1 VKSGQTK
8 EKQKEMVRFLAYR
21 FIIVLLI
28 SLSACS
34 TTKFV
39 PQNDKLYL
47 GAEVKIDDKDI
58 RKQSRKE
65 LVTDLEALTRPRPN
79 SSIFG
84 IRFKL
89 MLYGLRNEKNR
100 GLGSWL
106 SRKFG
111 EPPVLFSTV
120 KVDFNRD
127 LIANRLENKGYFRA
141 TDTTD
146 TAFKGD
152 KKVKLIYHATAGPQ
166 YMINSVKFTT
176 DSSELGKAVSGTISN
191 TFLKAGDPYNL
202 DAIKAERT
210 RIDGILKERG
220 FYFFGPDDVIVQVDS
235 TNNVHKVDMYVNIKK
250 TTSQKA
256 RQIYTINDIFI
267 YPNYKIND
275 SISLRK
281 DSAVIHGDFHVIDPD
296 KMFNPSVFDRAMF
309 FRQGDVYNRTD
320 HNLSLNRL
328 VNLGTFRFV
337 KNRFVEVDS
346 LADPR
351 LDVYYQLTPYQRKS
365 LRAEVT
371 ARSNSANFNGSEFT
385 LSWKNRNAFRGA
397 ELLTVSAY
405 VATDVQVSAANRSFN
420 NIFRYGAEAN
430 LSIPR
435 FISPFNLR
443 SSSAFMPR
451 TRVQLGYDFLNRP
464 QNYTLTSFRTS
475 FGYSWKESVNK
486 EHQLNILAV
495 NFVQPARVSD
505 SYESLAMTNPT
516 LRHTIEKQFIIGPN
530 YNYNFTNSAETNKRH
545 TFYYNG
551 NFDVSGSIPGLNKI
565 IETPFSQY
573 FRLDN
578 DFRHYLKVGQGSQLA
593 TRLIASYGY
602 SYGNSR
608 SLPYVKQF
616 FIGGTNSL
624 RGFRA
629 RTLGPGTFR
638 DPNIDA
644 GEISADQ
651 SGDIKLEFNT
661 EYRPQLSG
669 IVEGAVFID
678 AGNIWLQRGETGPLA
693 RPGVKFSKDF
703 LKELAVDAGFGLRFD
718 LTFLVLRT
726 DLAFPIRKPWLAE
739 GDRLVFNNI
748 DLADRSWRKE
758 NLIFNLAIG
767 YPF

>member
-1 VKSGQTK
+1 MQKK
-8 EKQKEMVRFLAYR
+8 EKQKEMSRVAYR
-21 FIIVLLI
+21 LLIVLLVV
-28 SLSACS
+28 LSACS
-34 TTKFV
+34 TTKYV
-39 PQNDKLYL
+39 PENDKLYL
-47 GAEVKIDDKDI
+47 GADVKIDDKDI
-58 RKQSRKE
+58 KKQSRKE
-65 LVTDLEALTRPRPN
+65 LETDLEALTRPRPN
-79 SSIFG
+79 SSILG

-89 MLYGLRNEKNR
+89 MLYGLRNEANK
-100 GLGSWL
+100 GIGSWL

-127 LIANRLENKGYFRA
+127 LIANRLENRGYFRA

-152 KKVKLIYHATAGPQ
+152 RKVKLIYHATAGPQ

-176 DSSELGKAVSGTISN
+176 DSSDLGKAVSGTAANS
-191 TFLKAGDPYNL
+191 FLKVGDAYSL

-210 RIDGILKERG
+210 RIDGNLKEQG
-220 FYFFGPDDVIVQVDS
+220 FYFFGPDDLIVQVDS

-250 TTSQKA
+250 ATSEKA
-256 RQIYTINDIFI
+256 RQIYSINDIFI

-275 SISLRK
+275 SLSLRK
-281 DSAVIHGDFHVIDPD
+281 DSAVVYGDFHVIDPD
-296 KMFNPSVFDRAMF
+296 QMFKPSVFERAMF

-337 KNRFVEVDS
+337 KNKFVEVDS
-346 LADPR
+346 LEDPR

-365 LRAEVT
+365 IRAEVT

-385 LSWKNRNAFRGA
+385 LSWKNRNTFRGA

-405 VATDVQVSAANRSFN
+405 VSTDVQVSAASRSFN

-435 FISPFNLR
+435 FISPFKLQSN
-443 SSSAFMPR
+443 SAFVPR
-451 TRVQLGYDFLNRP
+451 TRIQLGYDFLNRP

-475 FGYSWKESVNK
+475 FGYSWKESANK
-486 EHQLNILAV
+486 EHQLNVLAV
-495 NFVQPARVSD
+495 NYVQPTNVSK
-505 SYESLAMTNPT
+505 SYDSLAALNPT

-530 YNYNFTNSAETNKRH
+530 YNFNFTNSAETNKRH

-551 NFDVSGSIPGLNKI
+551 NMDISGSIPGLNNLIK
-565 IETPFSQY
+565 TQFSQY

-578 DFRHYLKVGQGSQLA
+578 DFRHYLKIGAGSQLA
-593 TRLIASYGY
+593 TRLIAGYGH

-629 RTLGPGTFR
+629 RTLGPGTYR
-638 DPNIDA
+638 DPNIEA
-644 GEISADQ
+644 GEIAADQ

-661 EYRPQLSG
+661 EYRPKIAG
-669 IVEGAVFID
+669 IVKGAVFID
-678 AGNIWLQRGETGPLA
+678 AGNIWLQREETGPLA

-703 LKELAVDAGFGLRFD
+703 LKELAVDAGVGLRFD

-726 DLAFPIRKPWLAE
+726 DLAFPIRKPWLPE
-739 GDRLVFNNI
+739 GERLVLSDVN
-748 DLADRSWRKE
+748 LADRKWRKD

>member
-1 VKSGQTK
+1 MS
-8 EKQKEMVRFLAYR
+8 RIAYR
-21 FIIVLLI
+21 SLIVLLVT
-28 SLSACS
+28 LSACS
-34 TTKFV
+34 TTKYV
-39 PQNDKLYL
+39 PENDKLYL
-47 GAEVKIDDKDI
+47 GADVKIDDKDI

-65 LVTDLEALTRPRPN
+65 LEEDLEVLTRPRPN
-79 SSIFG
+79 SSILG
-84 IRFKL
+84 IKFKL
-89 MLYGLRNEKNR
+89 MMYGLRNEANK

-127 LIANRLENKGYFRA
+127 LIANRLENRGYFRA

-146 TAFKGD
+146 TAFRGER
-152 KKVKLIYHATAGPQ
+152 KVKLIYHATAGPQ
-166 YMINSVKFTT
+166 YMINSVQFTT
-176 DSSELGKAVSGTISN
+176 DSSALGTAVSATAANSI
-191 TFLKAGDPYNL
+191 LKVGDAYNL
-202 DAIKAERT
+202 DAIKAERN
-210 RIDGILKERG
+210 RIDGNLKEQG
-220 FYFFGPDDVIVQVDS
+220 FYFFGPDDLIVQVDS

-250 TTSQKA
+250 TTSAKA
-256 RQIYTINDIFI
+256 RQVYSINDIFI
-267 YPNYKIND
+267 YPNYKISD
-275 SISLRK
+275 SASLKK
-281 DSAVIHGDFHVIDPD
+281 DSAVIYGDFHVIDPD
-296 KMFNPSVFDRAMF
+296 KMFKPSVFERTMF

-337 KNRFVEVDS
+337 KNKFVEVDS
-346 LADPR
+346 LGGPK
-351 LDVYYQLTPYQRKS
+351 LDVYYQLTPFQRKS
-365 LRAEVT
+365 IRAEVT

-385 LSWKNRNAFRGA
+385 LSWRNRNTFRGA

-405 VATDVQVSAANRSFN
+405 VSTDIQVSAASRSFN

-435 FISPFNLR
+435 FISPFKL
-443 SSSAFMPR
+443 SSNSAFVPR
-451 TRVQLGYDFLNRP
+451 TRIQLGYDFLNRP

-475 FGYSWKESVNK
+475 FGYSWKESASK
-486 EHQLNILAV
+486 EHQLNVLAV
-495 NFVQPARVSD
+495 NYVQPTNVSKSFD
-505 SYESLAMTNPT
+505 SLAALNPT
-516 LRHTIEKQFIIGPN
+516 LKHTIEKQFIIGPN
-530 YNYNFTNSAETNKRH
+530 YNFNFTNSAETNKRH

-551 NFDVSGSIPGLNKI
+551 NIDFSGSLPGLNNLIK
-565 IETPFSQY
+565 TQFSQY

-578 DFRHYLKVGQGSQLA
+578 DFRHYLKIGTSSQLA
-593 TRLIASYGY
+593 TRLIAGYGH

-629 RTLGPGTFR
+629 RTLGPGTYR
-638 DPNIDA
+638 DPNIDG
-644 GEISADQ
+644 GEIAADQ
-651 SGDIKLEFNT
+651 SGDIKIEFNT
-661 EYRPQLSG
+661 EYRPRISG
-669 IVEGAVFID
+669 IVKGAIFID
-678 AGNIWLQRGETGPLA
+678 AGNIWLQREETGPLA

-703 LKELAVDAGFGLRFD
+703 LKELAVDAGVGLRFD

-726 DLAFPIRKPWLAE
+726 DLAFPIRKPWLPE
-739 GDRLVFNNI
+739 GNRLVLDEINF
-748 DLADRSWRKE
+748 ADRKWRKD

>member
-1 VKSGQTK
+1 MNRV
-8 EKQKEMVRFLAYR
+8 FAYR
-21 FIIVLLI
+21 LLVIITLI
-28 SLSACS
+28 LSACS
-34 TTKFV
+34 TTKYV
-39 PQNDKLYL
+39 PENDKLYL
-47 GAEVKIDDKDI
+47 GADVTIDDKDI
-58 RKQSRKE
+58 KKQSRKE
-65 LVTDLEALTRPRPN
+65 LETDLEALTRPRPN
-79 SSIFG
+79 SSILG

-89 MLYGLRNEKNR
+89 MMYNLKNDRNK
-100 GLGSWL
+100 GIGSFL

-120 KVDFNRD
+120 KVEFNRD
-127 LIANRLENKGYFRA
+127 LIANRLENRGYFRA

-152 KKVKLIYHATAGPQ
+152 KKVKLIYHVTAGPQ

-176 DSSELGKAVSGTISN
+176 DSSELGSAVSGTSAN
-191 TFLKAGDPYNL
+191 TFLKEGEPYSL

-210 RIDGILKERG
+210 RIDGLLKEQG
-220 FYFFGPDDVIVQVDS
+220 FYYFGPDDIIVQVDS
-235 TNNVHKVDMYVNIKK
+235 TNNVHKVDLYVNIKK
-250 TTSQKA
+250 ATSGKA
-256 RQIYTINDIFI
+256 RQIYSINDIFI

-275 SISLRK
+275 STSLRK
-281 DSAVIHGDFHVIDPD
+281 DSAVVYSDFQVIDPD
-296 KMFNPSVFDRAMF
+296 KMFKPSVFERAMF
-309 FRQGDVYNRTD
+309 FRKGDVYNRND

-346 LADPR
+346 LNTHK

-365 LRAEVT
+365 IRAEVT

-385 LSWKNRNAFRGA
+385 VSWKNRNTFRAA

-405 VATDVQVSAANRSFN
+405 VSTDVQVSAASKSFN

-430 LSIPR
+430 LLIPR
-435 FISPFNLR
+435 FISPFKLKSN
-443 SSSAFMPR
+443 SAFVPR
-451 TRVQLGYDFLNRP
+451 TRIQLGYDFLNRP

-475 FGYSWKESVNK
+475 FGYSWKESVSK
-486 EHQLNILAV
+486 EHQLNVLAV
-495 NFVQPARVSD
+495 NYVQPTNVSK
-505 SYESLAMTNPT
+505 SYDSLATLNPT

-530 YNYNFTNSAETNKRH
+530 YNFNFTNSAETSKRH

-551 NFDVSGSIPGLNKI
+551 NVDISGSIPGLNNLIK
-565 IETPFSQY
+565 TPFSQY

-578 DFRHYLKVGQGSQLA
+578 DFRHYLKVGLASQLA
-593 TRLIASYGY
+593 TRLVASYGY

-608 SLPYVKQF
+608 SLPYIKQF

-629 RTLGPGTFR
+629 RTLGPGTYR
-638 DPNIDA
+638 DPNIDL

-661 EYRPQLSG
+661 EYRPKIAG
-669 IVEGAVFID
+669 IVKGAVFLD
-678 AGNIWLQRGETGPLA
+678 AGNIWLQREETGPLA

-703 LKELAVDAGFGLRFD
+703 LKELAVDAGLGLRFD

-726 DLAFPIRKPWLAE
+726 DLAFPIRKPWLPE
-739 GDRLVFNNI
+739 GNRLVLNDVNF
-748 DLADRSWRKE
+748 ADRKWRKD